1 MLKMKE
7 ELYGHT
13 KAGIIIYI
21 HTMYVYFYNNNN
33 ESNNNNNDSLK
44 VQKLERAERC
54 GGENQ
59 EELL

>member
-1 MLKMKE
+1 MKE
-7 ELYGHT
+7 ELYGHA

-33 ESNNNNNDSLK
+33 DSSSSNNNNNSLK
-44 VQKLERAERC
+44 VQKLERAERR